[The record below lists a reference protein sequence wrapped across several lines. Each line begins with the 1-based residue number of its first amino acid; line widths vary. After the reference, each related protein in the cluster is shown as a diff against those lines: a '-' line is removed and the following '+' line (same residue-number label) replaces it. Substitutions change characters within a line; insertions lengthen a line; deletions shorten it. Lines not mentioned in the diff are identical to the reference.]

1 MKLSTI
7 EKLIFSLATVIL
19 FGLLTVICWGI
30 ATIFQHSSTL
40 INSFVELK
48 PAFFIC
54 FLAGAFVWKV
64 SETFIKKS
72 IIQKI
77 VVRRELKKSS
87 LRAKDTLNKMYQRR
101 NKVSSESPAQ

>member
-1 MKLSTI
+1 MKRLTFI
-7 EKLIFSLATVIL
+7 EKLILLFGTVIL

-54 FLAGAFVWKV
+54 FLAGAFLMKV

-72 IIQKI
+72 IQKI
-77 VVRRELKKSS
+77 VVRRELKESS
-87 LRAKDTLNKMYQRR
+87 LRTKDTLNKMYQRR
-101 NKVSSESPAQ
+101 KKISSESPAQ